1 MPQDLEELIQFMELQ
16 ESAEKSST
24 AKANK
29 AQNNNGNQ
37 NGGNQAGE
45 VPRGLRSTVIS
56 VTSTV

>member
-1 MPQDLEELIQFMELQ
+1 MELQ
-16 ESAEKSST
+16 ESAKKSST